1 MPLEEFSIID
11 TTLREGEQ
19 FHKANFSTQNKI
31 EIAKQLSD
39 FGVEYI
45 ELTSPCASP
54 KSKKDCETISG
65 MGLKSKILAHIRCTK
80 EDAVTAIETGVSGL
94 SFFSRSS
101 IFHDRF
107 DLGQQMAPN
116 LENILEVLTF
126 TREKAPDVEIRF
138 SLEDVFRTRL
148 DDLIFIYNAVSQ
160 LGLVDRL
167 GVADTV
173 GYALPTDVERIIRLL
188 KALSEKDIEFHG
200 HDDTGSAVANSYA
213 ALEAGATHINT
224 SILGIGERNG
234 VTSLAGFIARVYSRK
249 TGLIKKKY
257 NLEQLKQL
265 HETVAKNVNIEIPWN
280 HPIVGASAFIHK
292 AGVHTK
298 AVIRSPKSYE
308 IIDPSD
314 FDESR
319 TILIAHKLTGW
330 NAIMDRAKKLGL
342 TFEDDEIKK
351 ITLKIKQMADG
362 ENIELEKVDE
372 ILFSHCENK
381 LRDNKSEHL
390 P

>member
-1 MPLEEFSIID
+1 MSLEEFSIVD

-19 FHKANFSTQNKI
+19 FHKANFSIQDKI
-31 EIAKQLSD
+31 KIAQQLSD

-65 MGLKSKILAHIRCTK
+65 MGLKSKILTHIRCTK
-80 EDAVTAIETGVSGL
+80 EDAIIAIETGVSGIN
-94 SFFSRSS
+94 FFSPSS

-107 DLGQQMAPN
+107 NLGQQMSSN
-116 LENILEVLTF
+116 LENILDVLAF
-126 TREKAPDVEIRF
+126 TRGKAPDVEIRF

-148 DDLIFIYNAVSQ
+148 EDLILIYNAVSQ
-160 LGLVDRL
+160 LNLINRL

-173 GYALPTDVERIIRLL
+173 GYALPSDVKRIIRLL

-200 HDDTGSAVANSYA
+200 HDDTGSAVANSCA
-213 ALEAGATHINT
+213 ALEAGATHIST
-224 SILGIGERNG
+224 SVLGIGERNG
-234 VTSLAGFIARVYSRK
+234 VTSLAGFIARMYSLK
-249 TGLIKKKY
+249 TGLIKEKY
-257 NLEQLKQL
+257 KLEQFKQL
-265 HETVAKNVNIEIPWN
+265 HETVAKSVNIQIPWN
-280 HPIVGASAFIHK
+280 HPIVGESAFIHK
-292 AGVHTK
+292 AGVHTN
-298 AVIRSPKSYE
+298 AVIRNPKSYE

-330 NAIMDRAKKLGL
+330 NAIMKRAEKLGL

-351 ITLKIKQMADG
+351 ITLKIKQLADG
-362 ENIELEKVDE
+362 KNIELETVDE
-372 ILFSHCENK
+372 ILICH
-381 LRDNKSEHL
+381 SERK
-390 P
+390 

>member
-1 MPLEEFSIID
+1 MSLEEFSIVD

-19 FHKANFSTQNKI
+19 FHKANFSIQDKT
-31 EIAKQLSD
+31 EIAQQLSD

-54 KSKKDCETISG
+54 KSKKDCKTISR
-65 MGLKSKILAHIRCTK
+65 MGLKSKILTHIRCTK
-80 EDAVTAIETGVSGL
+80 EDAIIAIETGVSGIN
-94 SFFSRSS
+94 FFSPSS

-107 DLGQQMAPN
+107 NLGQQMSSN
-116 LENILEVLTF
+116 LENILDVLAF

-148 DDLIFIYNAVSQ
+148 EDLILIYNAVSQ
-160 LGLVDRL
+160 LNLINRL

-173 GYALPTDVERIIRLL
+173 GYALPSDVKRIIRLL

-200 HDDTGSAVANSYA
+200 HDDTGSAVANSCA
-213 ALEAGATHINT
+213 ALEAGATHIST
-224 SILGIGERNG
+224 SVLGIGERNG
-234 VTSLAGFIARVYSRK
+234 VTSLAGFIARMYSLK
-249 TGLIKKKY
+249 TGLIKEKY
-257 NLEQLKQL
+257 KLEQFKQL
-265 HETVAKNVNIEIPWN
+265 HETVAKIVNIQIPWN
-280 HPIVGASAFIHK
+280 HPIVGESAFIHK
-292 AGVHTK
+292 AGVHTN
-298 AVIRSPKSYE
+298 AVIRNPKSYE

-330 NAIMDRAKKLGL
+330 NAIMKRAEKLGL

-351 ITLKIKQMADG
+351 ITLKIKQLADG
-362 ENIELEKVDE
+362 KNIELEKVDE
-372 ILFSHCENK
+372 ILICH
-381 LRDNKSEHL
+381 SERK
-390 P
+390 